1 MSLKKTV
8 RRKKYAKRMAACM
21 TFLALGVF
29 AGCNVIPLSEGNSSE
44 ISNPRVMEVLSPGED
59 GAVSEIEKTETTE
72 GKTAGKENAGK
83 QPGNTGQ
90 KESEIVAEKKEEQ
103 PGKDEHERKEESERK
118 EVQVREEE
126 SVRKEEQT
134 MAAEQVVYEVPN
146 GVITGTFSRT
156 EGGVTEYPAYFTAEG
171 EQYLISLDL
180 YATNPSWQGFE
191 KDVLHM
197 VGLEDA
203 KYIVTN
209 AAWTGE
215 PYWGCEVNPET
226 NEVVAVE
233 YRDAVYSYEAR

>member
-1 MSLKKTV
+1 
-8 RRKKYAKRMAACM
+8 
-21 TFLALGVF
+21 
-29 AGCNVIPLSEGNSSE
+29 
-44 ISNPRVMEVLSPGED
+44 
-59 GAVSEIEKTETTE
+59 
-72 GKTAGKENAGK
+72 
-83 QPGNTGQ
+83 
-90 KESEIVAEKKEEQ
+90 
-103 PGKDEHERKEESERK
+103 
-118 EVQVREEE
+118 
-126 SVRKEEQT
+126 

-156 EGGVTEYPAYFTAEG
+156 EGGVTEYPVYFTAEG

>member
-1 MSLKKTV
+1 MSLT
-8 RRKKYAKRMAACM
+8 KKYAKRMAVCM

-44 ISNPRVMEVLSPGED
+44 VSNPQVMEVLSPGED
-59 GAVSEIEKTETTE
+59 GTVSEIEKTETTE
-72 GKTAGKENAGK
+72 EKTVGKENAGK
-83 QPGNTGQ
+83 QPGNTDQ
-90 KESEIVAEKKEEQ
+90 KENEIVAEKKEE
-103 PGKDEHERKEESERK
+103 PAGKDEHERKEEQVRK

-126 SVRKEEQT
+126 PVRKEEQP
-134 MAAEQVVYEVPN
+134 MAEEQVEYEMPD

-156 EGGVTEYPAYFTAEG
+156 EGGVMEYPAYLTAEG

-180 YATNPSWQGFE
+180 YAASPSWEGFE

-209 AAWTGE
+209 ASWTGE